1 MDFRPNTK
9 AIHTTLSKADR
20 QAQGIFMT
28 PHKIRQRVWTL
39 LTPLIGSNPTVL
51 EPSFGTGEFIQDINP
66 ALTVIGVEKNKTL
79 FESAV
84 ANKKPKQT
92 LYNADFLT
100 FQCDPVDLVVGNPPY
115 FVTEDKDPA
124 CMKGRGNIFV
134 QFIYKCLTK
143 HLKPGGILAFVL
155 PTSLYNCNYYDPCR
169 KYMRDNTEILHLE
182 NVADDANFYDTA
194 QQTMI
199 MIVRNTPCL
208 TTEKPYFLKE
218 PPTSMSPFYKELK
231 ELSQGSTTLSALGFQ
246 VKTGDVVWNQNKEKL
261 VDGPAS
267 NDTALVLYS
276 GNIVGN
282 EIVLNQTKGDKKQY
296 IKGFGRPPLT
306 GPAILV
312 ARGYG
317 NTSYNLS
324 FAFVGP
330 ETTFYGENHVNVI
343 TGPPAEFPRV
353 LASLKSDKTK
363 EFLSMYVGNGALSKT
378 ELHTVLPIF
387 TDAIL

>member
-1 MDFRPNTK
+1 MEFRPNTE
-9 AIHTTLSKADR
+9 AIHATLSKAER

-39 LTPLIGSNPTVL
+39 LAPLLGPNPTIL
-51 EPSFGTGEFIQDINP
+51 EPSFGSGEFLQDINP
-66 ALTVIGVEKNKTL
+66 KLSVIGVEKNTKL
-79 FESAV
+79 FESAI
-84 ANKKPKQT
+84 KKPKQT
-92 LYNADFLT
+92 LYNADFLS

-115 FVTEDKDPA
+115 FVTEEKDPA

-155 PTSLYNCNYYDPCR
+155 PTSLYNCNYYEPCR
-169 KYMRDNTEILHLE
+169 TYIRENTEILHLE
-182 NVADDANFYDTA
+182 NVADANFYDTA

-199 MIVRNTPCL
+199 LIIRNSPCQS
-208 TTEKPYFLKE
+208 TEKPYFLQE
-218 PPTSMSPFYKELK
+218 PSTTMSPYYKELRT
-231 ELSQGSTTLSALGFQ
+231 LCQGSTTLRELGFQ

-261 VDGPAS
+261 VDGPATD
-267 NDTALVLYS
+267 DTILVLYS
-276 GNIVGN
+276 GNIVDNG
-282 EIVLNQTKGDKKQY
+282 IALNQTKGDKKQY
-296 IKGFGRPPLT
+296 IKGFGRPPVT

-343 TGPPAEFPRV
+343 TGPPTLFPRM
-353 LASLKSDKTK
+353 LASLQSTKTK

-387 TDAIL
+387 SE